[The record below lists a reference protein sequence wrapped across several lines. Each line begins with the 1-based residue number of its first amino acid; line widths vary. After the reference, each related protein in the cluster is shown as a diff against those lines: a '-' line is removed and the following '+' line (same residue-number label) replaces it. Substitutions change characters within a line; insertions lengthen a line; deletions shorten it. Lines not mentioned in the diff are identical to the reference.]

1 MKKTLITLAILL
13 ATGAQAFAQT
23 SPASDIKYANTLIR
37 DTNKKTM
44 KRDEVCMIAAG
55 VSKAAWIYKEEKQ
68 VFPFERMNSNS
79 PFFPLYLWAFQFGTH
94 KAANRP
100 EAFDG
105 GMTMCMYNAD
115 NAYRAWE
122 TGRPLEVADLKCPDT
137 FSVCR

>member
-1 MKKTLITLAILL
+1 MQKTIISLAFIF
-13 ATGAQAFAQT
+13 AAGAQAFAQT
-23 SPASDIKYANTLIR
+23 PGAADIASAAKLIQA
-37 DTNKKTM
+37 TGKKTL

-55 VSKAAWIYKEEKQ
+55 VSKAAWIYKEGKQ
-68 VFPFERMNSNS
+68 VFPFEQMNSNS

-105 GMTMCMYNAD
+105 GMTMCMHNA
-115 NAYRAWE
+115 NSTYRAWE
-122 TGRPLEVADLKCPDT
+122 AGRPLEVADLKCPDT